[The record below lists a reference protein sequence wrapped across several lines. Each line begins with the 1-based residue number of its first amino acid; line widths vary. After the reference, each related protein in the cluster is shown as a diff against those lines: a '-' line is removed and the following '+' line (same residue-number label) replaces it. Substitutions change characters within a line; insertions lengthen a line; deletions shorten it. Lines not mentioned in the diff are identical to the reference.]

1 MFYMSTYFLTAFLE
15 KIEGKLFLLQVSLM
29 KSIHATHQVLINE
42 FIQFLWLER
51 GLADNSRAAYQSDL
65 THFAAW
71 LEQQSQ
77 SLTTVSRV
85 FIQDYLA
92 LRAAEGMSARSSARL
107 LSSLRAFFK
116 FMILNGRV
124 QDDPVQ
130 ALKMPK
136 LGRKLPGVL
145 SEEEVEALL
154 QAPDLSEPIGF
165 RDKVMLELLYASG
178 LRVSELV
185 MLELP
190 MLLMSLGAVRV
201 LGKGGKE
208 RLIPWGEE
216 ANYWLTR
223 YLNEVREQLCVVG
236 QVNTVFP
243 SARGQQM
250 TRQTFWHRVK
260 KYAIEANIA
269 GDISPH
275 TLRHAFAT
283 HLLNHGADLRAV
295 QMLLGHS
302 DLSTTQIYTHVAK
315 LRLQKL
321 HQAYHPRG

>member
-1 MFYMSTYFLTAFLE
+1 
-15 KIEGKLFLLQVSLM
+15 M
-29 KSIHATHQVLINE
+29 KSIDSVHQMLINE

-51 GLADNSRAAYQSDL
+51 GLSDNSRAAYQSDL
-65 THFAAW
+65 THFAFW
-71 LEQQSQ
+71 LEQQRQ

-85 FIQDYLA
+85 IIQDYLA
-92 LRAAEGMSARSSARL
+92 LRTAGGMSARSSARL

-116 FMILNGRV
+116 FLLLNERI

-145 SEEEVEALL
+145 SEDEVEVLL
-154 QAPDLSEPIGF
+154 QTPDLGEPIGF

-185 MLELP
+185 ALEIP
-190 MLLMSLGAVRV
+190 MLFMSLGAVRV

-216 ANYWLTR
+216 AHYWLVR
-223 YLNEVREQLCVVG
+223 YLNEVREQLCKAG
-236 QVNTVFP
+236 QSSIVFP
-243 SARGQQM
+243 SVRGQRM

-260 KYAIEANIA
+260 KYAIAANIT

-295 QMLLGHS
+295 QLLLGHS